1 MYAQTPVALI
11 YQFHDFGY
19 CVDMDLIFVDV

>member
-11 YQFHDFGY
+11 YKFHDFGY
-19 CVDMDLIFVDV
+19 WVDMDLILEDV

>member
-1 MYAQTPVALI
+1 MYARTPVALI

-19 CVDMDLIFVDV
+19 WVDMDLILVDV